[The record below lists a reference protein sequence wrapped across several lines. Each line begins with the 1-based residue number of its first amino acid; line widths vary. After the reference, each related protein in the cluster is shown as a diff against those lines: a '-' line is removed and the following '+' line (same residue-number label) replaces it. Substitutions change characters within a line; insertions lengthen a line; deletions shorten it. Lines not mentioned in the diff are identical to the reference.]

1 MNSLNKAADKLGVTK
16 EFPNNPLFFKQ
27 ESISETLTIPEEKP
41 DIEELISVIIY
52 PEIVSL
58 RIIDT
63 CVGLSWE
70 GQNLTGKKLIIEF
83 ELVEK
88 VKYVADEPEQSVHFA
103 HYNKKYHSVFVVVPN
118 KINCIPIETL
128 IENKKVIVKPYIENI
143 YGKKLDKRRLFRNV
157 VLMID
162 IIIIPPNNKNNQS
175 NTHIPIERRCLCI
188 D

>member
-1 MNSLNKAADKLGVTK
+1 
-16 EFPNNPLFFKQ
+16 
-27 ESISETLTIPEEKP
+27 
-41 DIEELISVIIY
+41 LISVIIY

-63 CVGLSWE
+63 CVGVSWE
-70 GQNLTGKKLIIEF
+70 GQNLTGKKLIMEL

-103 HYNKKYHSVFVVVPN
+103 HYNKKYHSIFVVIPN

-128 IENKKVIVKPYIENI
+128 LENKKVIVQPYIENI
-143 YGKKLDKRRLFRNV
+143 YSKKLDKRRLFRNI

-162 IIIIPPNNKNNQS
+162 VIIIPPKNTNINNHS
-175 NTHIPIERRCLCI
+175 HIERRCLCI